1 MKTKK
6 FYGYAPEINKLA
18 KNHTG
23 AILALYVEAFNDGMR
38 VGHRNALIGA
48 SVVAAAGAFG
58 LYVAVIT
65 YLNQKNK
72 L

>member
-1 MKTKK
+1 MKTNK

-18 KNHTG
+18 ENHTG

-38 VGHRNALIGA
+38 VGHRNALIVA
-48 SVVAAAGAFG
+48 SVGVVAGAMG

-65 YLNQKNK
+65 YLNHKEK